1 MDNFF
6 TDLNP
11 YFFNVFTGKNREIN
25 YELLCLINSNIGSNV
40 HNNSSREELVD
51 LISTFFREHPQ
62 FKFYN
67 DETGEEDND
76 TDYKKIARDK
86 IYYFVKTGWL
96 LEEETSDFK
105 SQYMVDENAIL
116 LLNSMVSITNGRTKQ
131 NELYGYVYQIYN
143 AIKTFS
149 IREAIG
155 ITEQIVESSNTLVSM
170 LRGVNVSIKKYL
182 TQLLQNK
189 DLTPAEILEKLLVD
203 YNDKVVIKSLDNLR
217 KKDNPDN
224 YRLYIN
230 ENLDNIYFKNHDE
243 LVNLYIKEKLN
254 GVETLENIVIAED
267 FFKDSFNTVK
277 DVFNNINEL
286 IRILNKNNSK
296 YVSSAKS
303 RCAFLLNDN
312 INLEGIINDTLK
324 NIKDIEDFT
333 LIEDDFFNVYSLGS
347 ISEDSLYQPRIKQK
361 EMTDVV
367 IKEEE
372 KLDIEE
378 INQIKNNFFKDNMY
392 SAYKINEY
400 VINSLGDK
408 NKIEASELITESKS
422 EDTIKQ
428 FLVLLYSTNKNVSY
442 KVDYDTKLDNFK
454 RYDIEFNNFY
464 IERI

>member
-1 MDNFF
+1 
-6 TDLNP
+6 
-11 YFFNVFTGKNREIN
+11 
-25 YELLCLINSNIGSNV
+25 
-40 HNNSSREELVD
+40 
-51 LISTFFREHPQ
+51 
-62 FKFYN
+62 
-67 DETGEEDND
+67 
-76 TDYKKIARDK
+76 
-86 IYYFVKTGWL
+86 
-96 LEEETSDFK
+96 
-105 SQYMVDENAIL
+105 
-116 LLNSMVSITNGRTKQ
+116 
-131 NELYGYVYQIYN
+131 
-143 AIKTFS
+143 
-149 IREAIG
+149 
-155 ITEQIVESSNTLVSM
+155 M
-170 LRGVNVSIKKYL
+170 LRGVNVIIKKYL

-189 DLTPAEILEKLLVD
+189 ELTPCEILDKLLVD

-254 GVETLENIVIAED
+254 GVETLENIVVAED

-324 NIKDIEDFT
+324 NIKDIEDFS

-367 IKEEE
+367 IKDEE

-408 NKIEASELITESKS
+408 NKIEASELIAESKS

>member
-6 TDLNP
+6 TDLNSN
-11 YFFNVFTGKNREIN
+11 FFNVFTGKNREIN
-25 YELLCLINSNIGSNV
+25 YELLCLINSNLEK
-40 HNNSSREELVD
+40 NNNNYCLREELVD

-67 DETGEEDND
+67 DETDEEDNE

-105 SQYMVDENAIL
+105 SQYMMDNNSIS
-116 LLNSMVSITNGRTKQ
+116 LLNSMINITNSRTKP

-143 AIKTFS
+143 AIKTFNIS
-149 IREAIG
+149 EAIG
-155 ITEQIVESSNTLVSM
+155 ITEHIYESSKTLMSM
-170 LRGVNVSIKKYL
+170 LRGVNVIIKKYL

-189 DLTPAEILEKLLVD
+189 ELTPCEILDKLLVD

-254 GVETLENIVIAED
+254 GIETLENIVLAEN
-267 FFKDSFNTVK
+267 FFKDRFNAVT
-277 DVFNNINEL
+277 DVFNKINEF
-286 IRILNKNNSK
+286 IRIINKNNSK
-296 YVSSAKS
+296 YVSSARS
-303 RCAFLLNDN
+303 RCDFLLNDN
-312 INLEGIINDTLK
+312 INLEGIINDALK
-324 NIKDIEDFT
+324 NIKDIEDFS
-333 LIEDDFFNVYSLGS
+333 LINEDFFNVYSLGS
-347 ISEDSLYQPRIKQK
+347 ISEDSLYQPRSKQK
-361 EMTDVV
+361 EIIEVV

-378 INQIKNNFFKDNMY
+378 IDRIKNNFFKDNMY
-392 SAYKINEY
+392 SVYKINEY

-408 NKIEASELITESKS
+408 NKIEASELITESKN
-422 EDTIKQ
+422 EDPIKQ

-442 KVDYDTKLDNFK
+442 KVDFDTKLDNFK
-454 RYDIEFNNFY
+454 RYDIEFINFY